1 MRRLL
6 FSLERFEPGLVVN
19 ADITLWT
26 VSGPTIMTQRKRS
39 EEKRREA
46 KRSEEKRREA
56 KRSEEKAKVKG
67 NEYVF
72 AKKKRRE
79 RRKRTGNGIERK
91 GYSDWCLRHPFSL
104 ESQSKS

>member
-6 FSLERFEPGLVVN
+6 FSRERFEPGQVVN
-19 ADITLWT
+19 ANITLWT

-39 EEKRREA
+39 EEKV
-46 KRSEEKRREA
+46 
-56 KRSEEKAKVKG
+56 KVEG

-91 GYSDWCLRHPFSL
+91 GYSGRVFAASL
-104 ESQSKS
+104 FL